1 MNVEITAIHKNLIVK
16 EKKDKATGE
25 VYKELILQVEQK
37 IELSDGQF
45 KFESYDIPVDINM
58 QKHYADKKYGDII
71 KVPCNIYAKA
81 VSADFATLGLSKAK

>member
-1 MNVEITAIHKNLIVK
+1 MNVEITAIHKNLIIK
-16 EKKDKATGE
+16 EKKDKVTGE
-25 VYKELILQVEQK
+25 VIEEILLQVEQK

-45 KFESYDIPVDINM
+45 KFESYDIPVDM
-58 QKHYADKKYGDII
+58 SLHKHYADKKYGDII

>member
-16 EKKDKATGE
+16 EKKDKVTGE
-25 VYKELILQVEQK
+25 IIKELLLQVEQK

-45 KFESYDIPVDINM
+45 KFESYDIPVDM
-58 QKHYADKKYGDII
+58 SLQKHYADKKYGDII